1 LEGDHELSHEPEIT
15 KDCNHV
21 NISDFRVEELK
32 YGANVYWDLPTTEE
46 VREYWVKMEDGDLF
60 SA

>member
-32 YGANVYWDLPTTEE
+32 YGANVYWDFQQL
-46 VREYWVKMEDGDLF
+46 RK
-60 SA
+60 